1 MDIKDLKIN
10 QIISIRPYGDA
21 FTSTGIIK
29 RITNK
34 EITVDCRETSG
45 VIYYVAPE
53 HIIESSVYKNE
64 KRKAQ

>member
-21 FTSTGIIK
+21 FTATGIIK
-29 RITNK
+29 RITSK

-45 VIYYVAPE
+45 VIYYVTPE
-53 HIIESSVYKNE
+53 HIIDSSLCKN
-64 KRKAQ
+64 RILKAQ